1 VAESDAFSIKLFL
14 VDGTPD
20 GLRIVEKSNWTGVGL
35 VCTRSQYPNVRDR
48 MEFQAAAAYVLVG
61 PGEPL
66 LPRVYIGEAEVLRK
80 RLDSHQKNNEFW
92 TRFIAF
98 TSRDGNLNKAH
109 VRYLEAR
116 LIGLAKAAKR
126 AEVTNNTAP
135 PNPSLSEAETA
146 DVESFL
152 RDMLLIFPLLEV
164 NAFQV
169 SGKQTTVTSYASP
182 TSVQGVVDVSLQL
195 SGPSASGTG
204 ADTPEGF
211 IVKAGSKAR
220 AATVRSIHKWLVDLR
235 ETLLAQG
242 ILAPQGDH
250 LIFTQD
256 YAFDSP
262 SSAAGVLLGRA
273 ANGRTEWKTA
283 EGQTLKELQTASVGG
298 HSA

>member
-1 VAESDAFSIKLFL
+1 MAGAFSIKLFL
-14 VDGTPD
+14 ADGTPD

-35 VCTRSQYPNVRDR
+35 VCTRSQYPNIRNR
-48 MEFQAAAAYVLVG
+48 KEFQSAGVYVLVG
-61 PGEPL
+61 PGETV

-80 RLDSHQKNNEFW
+80 RLDNHHQNNEFW
-92 TRFIAF
+92 TRFVAF

-116 LIGLAKAAKR
+116 MIALAKAAKR
-126 AEVTNNTAP
+126 AEIANGTAP

-152 RDMLLIFPLLEV
+152 GDMLLIFPLLEV
-164 NAFQV
+164 NAFQ
-169 SGKQTTVTSYASP
+169 
-182 TSVQGVVDVSLQL
+182 L
-195 SGPSASGTG
+195 SGTPTTLPQNVTAGPVAASLHLTGPRAQGTG

-220 AATVRSIHKWLVDLR
+220 AAAVPSIHKWLVDLR

-242 ILAPQGDH
+242 ILSPQGDQ
-250 LIFTQD
+250 LVFAQD

-262 SSAAGVLLGRA
+262 SSAAGVLLGRT

-283 EGQTLKELQTASVGG
+283 DGKTLKELQVASVAGE
-298 HSA
+298 H